1 MLRDSFRLKVQ
12 KVQNVCL
19 FELSWEQGQQL
30 TTLLEFPALLADLY
44 QEWRRIYLNFYRSLK
59 SSAISVGSSQPETLR
74 GRVAN
79 SGGLTTTVDWRT
91 KLVEAETRLLNEFHR
106 WLRDRELFE
115 IRAAIVRGTQAHP
128 STTELHE
135 TPGGLDVFLTCSS
148 LELARLPWEAW
159 EIGSDFA
166 TTRPIRIVRTPANIQ
181 RPTSKPT
188 GRRQRTR
195 ILAILGDDTGL
206 NFQADHAAVQSLH
219 RVAEIHFVGWQPGQ
233 TQEQVKAQI
242 LQAIADET
250 GWDVL
255 FFAGHSNETQMTGGE
270 LAIAPGVSLLVNEI
284 ATQLSAAQ
292 ARGLQFAIFNSCS
305 GLSIAESLINLG
317 FSQVAIMR
325 EPIHNRVAQEFLVR
339 FLQSLAAHETVQE
352 ALIAASQFL
361 RSEKNVD
368 YPSSYLVPS
377 LFCHPGAQLFR
388 IPHYGWKQK
397 FKRFLP
403 HPVEAI
409 AIASLVMLSWHLP
422 LQHWLIDQRI
432 WVQAIYRNLT
442 GQVEPVNP
450 QLLLVQIDDQSLMLD
465 RIQQRQPMS
474 RAYLARLLE
483 QAIAMDAKTIGLD
496 YLLDSPQPEDA
507 ALQQVLQKTGA
518 DQNQLFLFA
527 ANRDDGAWLRAL
539 PELIQPDRSWH
550 GDMRLFA
557 VSHFFRL
564 LPSQTDLA
572 QEPDRPLPL
581 GYLLALSHH
590 LYELNPQAS
599 LGKQAPADLMTK
611 LYADR
616 MTVQPLTR
624 FIDRTLGQLW
634 LRPIVDYSI
643 PPDRVFAQIPAWEFL
658 RTPADLLRRKFPQST
673 LMIIAD
679 GYDTGAV
686 GGGNA
691 DNFPLPK
698 ATKYWRRQQSPAD
711 LRAHMPGG
719 EIHAYAF
726 HQYLKRHFVIPV
738 PDFWLVGV
746 AVIGGKLMTIAIAQ
760 TNTRRWKWYAGL
772 SLATVTYYFISLQ
785 LYCSI
790 TVLIPCV
797 LPTTMFW
804 ACVLPSLIRRKKY
817 V

>member
-1 MLRDSFRLKVQ
+1 MLRDPFRLKVQ

-19 FELSWEQGQQL
+19 FELAWGQGQQL
-30 TTLLEFPALLADLY
+30 TTLLEFPTVLADLY
-44 QEWRRIYLNFYRSLK
+44 QDWRRVYLCFYRTLK
-59 SSAISVGSSQPETLR
+59 SSPIPLVSAEAEPLR
-74 GRVAN
+74 GRVAGG
-79 SGGLTTTVDWRT
+79 GGLTAATDWRT

-115 IRAAIVRGTQAHP
+115 IRAAIVRGTQTHP
-128 STTELHE
+128 SSSDPNETEA
-135 TPGGLDVFLTCSS
+135 GLDVFLTCSS

-159 EIGSDFA
+159 EIGTDFA
-166 TTRPIRIVRTPANIQ
+166 TTQPIRIVRSPANIQ
-181 RPTSKPT
+181 RATSQSVS
-188 GRRQRTR
+188 RRQKAR

-206 NFQADHAAVQSLH
+206 DFQVDRAAVQSLH

-233 TQEQVKAQI
+233 TKEQVKEQI
-242 LQAIADET
+242 LQAIEDET

-284 ATQLSAAQ
+284 ATQLTAAQ
-292 ARGLQFAIFNSCS
+292 TRGLQFAIFNSCS

-325 EPIHNRVAQEFLVR
+325 EPIHNCVAQEFLIR

-352 ALIAASQFL
+352 ALISGCQFL
-361 RSEKNVD
+361 RSEKNSD

-388 IPHYGWKQK
+388 IPHKGWKQK
-397 FKRFLP
+397 VKRFLP
-403 HPVEAI
+403 NPVEAI
-409 AIASLVMLSWHLP
+409 AIASLVMLSWQLP
-422 LQHWLIDQRI
+422 IQSWLIDQRI

-442 GQVEPVNP
+442 GQIEPVDP

-465 RIQQRQPMS
+465 RVQQRQPMS

-483 QAIAMDAKTIGLD
+483 QAIAMNAKTIGLD

-507 ALQQVLQKTGA
+507 ALQQVLRQTAA
-518 DQNQLFLFA
+518 DQDRLFIFA
-527 ANRDDGAWLRAL
+527 ANRDDGEWLQAL
-539 PELIQPDRSWH
+539 PELTQPDRSWH
-550 GDMRLFA
+550 GDMRLFGI
-557 VSHFFRL
+557 SHFFRL
-564 LPSQTDLA
+564 LPSQSDLA
-572 QEPDRPLPL
+572 EEPDRLLPL
-581 GYLLALSHH
+581 GYLLALSHD
-590 LYELNPQAS
+590 LYQSNSQAL
-599 LGKQAPADLMTK
+599 LGQQAPANLMAN

-624 FIDRTLGQLW
+624 FADRTLGQLW
-634 LRPIVDYSI
+634 FRPIVDYSI
-643 PPDRVFAQIPAWEFL
+643 PPDRVFAQISAWEFL
-658 RTPADLLRRKFPQST
+658 RTPPNLLRQKFPHST
-673 LMIIAD
+673 LMIIPS
-679 GYDTGAV
+679 GYDTDGI

-691 DNFPLPK
+691 DDFPLPK
-698 ATKYWRRQQSPAD
+698 ATRYWRRQQSPVD
-711 LRAHMPGG
+711 LRTNMPGG

-726 HQYLKRHFVIPV
+726 HQYHKQHFVMPIP
-738 PDFWLVGV
+738 DLWLIGV
-746 AVIGGKLMTIAIAQ
+746 AVIAGKLITIAIVRVS
-760 TNTRRWKWYAGL
+760 TPRWKWYAGFG
-772 SLATVTYYFISLQ
+772 LATVTYCLISLQ

-790 TVLIPCV
+790 TLLIPCV

-804 ACVLPSLIRRKKY
+804 ACVLPNLIRRKKY